1 MVNTNLIDRK
11 KFTGKELA
19 EMDLKP
25 IEFVVEDL
33 LSVGVHMLAGSP
45 KVGKSWLALWLCL
58 CVANGLDIWGFKCR
72 KGHVLYMCLEDG
84 PTRIKQRLSELPE
97 ASADNIT
104 FWTDAGCTGEVFEK
118 ELEKFLKENPDTK
131 MVVVDTFQ
139 KVRGANNEGHL
150 YATDY
155 KEVSRLKSV
164 ADKYQIALV
173 LVHHVRKLVSDD
185 PQNMISG
192 TNGIAGAADS
202 TFVLLKHKRSESVA
216 TLHCNGRD
224 IETRT
229 LELCFNPYTHLWDKI
244 CDSTAEKDSEQVT
257 KIIAEFLSKE
267 KSFKGTATELS
278 KKLANQCGARF
289 APNSLGKK
297 LFQYRNIL
305 SYCGIEYES
314 IRTHEQREIHLT
326 LKENNKNGIDENP
339 NQSTESSIEMYEEKD
354 AFKSETFSLTM

>member
-25 IEFVVEDL
+25 IGFVVEDL

-139 KVRGANNEGHL
+139 KVRGTSSEGHL
-150 YATDY
+150 YAADY

-173 LVHHVRKLVSDD
+173 LIHHVRKLASDD

-202 TFVLLKHKRSESVA
+202 TFVLLKHKREESVA

-244 CDSTAEKDSEQVT
+244 CDSVAEKDSEKIT
-257 KIIAEFLSKE
+257 KLIADFLAKE
-267 KSFKGTATELS
+267 KSFTGTATQLS
-278 KKLANQCGARF
+278 EKLFEHCKARI
-289 APNSLGKK
+289 APHVLGKK

-305 SYCGIEYES
+305 LYWGIEYEN

-326 LKENNKNGIDENP
+326 LKENDKNGGNENL
-339 NQSTESSIEMYEEKD
+339 NQSAETSAEMHEEKD
-354 AFKSETFSLTM
+354 VFKPETFSLTM